1 MCEHERPVGEVEY
14 IELDEVDVELQCPLE
29 CSDGVLGLER
39 GCAAMADPQGTPT
52 CTPAKLDQVLRMT
65 TTAQSSVKSPPVNAR
80 QSPTIARARSAA
92 GSRPCQASSAAS
104 PAAPCAS

>member
-29 CSDGVLGLER
+29 RSDGVLGLES

-80 QSPTIARARSAA
+80 QSPTIARASSAA
-92 GSRPCQASSAAS
+92 GSRAREASRASSRSS
-104 PAAPCAS
+104 P